1 MPDFARLSQIILFV
15 KKLSTKRSYRAKPMK
30 TSSKTSVVSNM
41 CSERGEQTE
50 KIVSM
55 QKIMENGDVSSSKPD
70 VYGFF
75 FPNVFI
81 DMFFLNL

>member
-1 MPDFARLSQIILFV
+1 MPGFARLSQIILSV
-15 KKLSTKRSYRAKPMK
+15 KKLSTKRGYRAKPKK

-55 QKIMENGDVSSSKPD
+55 QKIMKNGDVSSSKPD

-75 FPNVFI
+75 FQMFLL
-81 DMFFLNL
+81 MFFF